1 MAKEWT
7 KEQRAAQSKR
17 IKAAWARRKAAQN
30 PVQAQMA
37 WWQRVLNFI
46 GLRK

>member
-1 MAKEWT
+1 MMARKWT

-17 IKAAWARRKAAQN
+17 IKAAWARRKAAQQK
-30 PVQAQMA
+30 PT
-37 WWQRVLNFI
+37 WWQRVLIVI

>member
-1 MAKEWT
+1 MAREWT

-17 IKAAWARRKAAQN
+17 IKAAWARRKAAQQK
-30 PVQAQMA
+30 PA

-46 GLRK
+46 VLRK